1 MHVQAVL
8 KGGISLCIPIIQ
20 SRRGGNETYP
30 RQFQTACR
38 RAIGGHQSIC
48 TRLRIDFLE
57 QITQY
62 LLAIAMTEQEEKFSL
77 TDNN

>member
-1 MHVQAVL
+1 MRLTHGSFKRRVDEPSEVT
-8 KGGISLCIPIIQ
+8 SQ
-20 SRRGGNETYP
+20 SVPGFEL
-30 RQFQTACR
+30 
-38 RAIGGHQSIC
+38 I
-48 TRLRIDFLE
+48 FLE